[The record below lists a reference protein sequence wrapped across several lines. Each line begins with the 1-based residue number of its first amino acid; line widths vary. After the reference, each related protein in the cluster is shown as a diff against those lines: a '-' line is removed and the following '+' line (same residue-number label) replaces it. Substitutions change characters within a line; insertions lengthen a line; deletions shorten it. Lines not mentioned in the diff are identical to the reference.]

1 MSETMF
7 KLFALD
13 ILQLHRQTFSSW
25 LALPQAEDG
34 AEPAVFFSV

>member
-25 LALPQAEDG
+25 LAVPQAEDD
-34 AEPAVFFSV
+34 AEPAVFCMV